1 MNKSGKICYKS
12 PVSESNKSRD
22 QVCGFILS
30 ESEPV
35 TVEQIVE
42 FTGLKSN
49 TVRGHLDIL
58 IATGAIARKAADS
71 FGRGRPR
78 WLYYC
83 APANFSPYQVLA
95 EALSVQ
101 LGAAAGPAVAI
112 AAADRWA
119 RTLPK
124 LARAQSP
131 DEAVNEATQALND
144 LGFHATATELGDA
157 ISITQCPYAD
167 LVAEYPVICDI
178 HGALLNQ
185 LLDQT
190 GQEVSMDSLEVW
202 ARKGMCVARLNRPD
216 LQAARTILLTLQ
228 SEHEEGNAT

>member
-12 PVSESNKSRD
+12 TVTETNKSRD
-22 QVCGFILS
+22 QIREFILS
-30 ESEPV
+30 ENEPV
-35 TVEQIVE
+35 TVAQIVE

-58 IATGAIARKAADS
+58 IATGVLARKAADS

-78 WLYYC
+78 WLYYG
-83 APANFSPYQVLA
+83 APADFSPYQVLA
-95 EALSVQ
+95 DALSVQ
-101 LGAAAGPAVAI
+101 LATAADPAVAI
-112 AAADRWA
+112 AAAERWA
-119 RTLPK
+119 HTLPR
-124 LARAQSP
+124 LAPAQSP

-167 LVAEYPVICDI
+167 LVAEHPIICDI

-202 ARKGMCVARLNRPD
+202 ARKGMCIARLNRPD
-216 LQAARTILLTLQ
+216 LQAARTISLTLQ
-228 SEHEEGNAT
+228 SEWEEGNAT